1 MPRFAGYLVL
11 PLAAVAAAAA
21 GAAAAASAAGAAA
34 AVVSA
39 PAPGA
44 AATPSALATPPA
56 LEYPLQHG
64 YHAIRSFKA
73 ASGLTGW
80 VIQSQYGSYSVFYST
95 ADGQSLI
102 DGDLLD
108 SNGENLTDRYI
119 EQYAPAPDLAAF
131 WPRFEHASSI
141 VTGTHSNP
149 KSVIYAIMDPNC
161 IFCHLLWIALKPYE
175 AAGLQVRWVPV
186 GFLHQDS
193 APKAAALLSGGESA
207 LTQLQDHFD
216 EKKESGGI
224 AGIAVTPELKRE
236 LDANL
241 ALMRDARVQG
251 TPGIFYRTA
260 AGQVRRKS
268 GMPSLAELVDITG
281 LPAQPETNPE
291 LAEFGALAAAAP
303 K

>member
-1 MPRFAGYLVL
+1 MPRFAGYLV
-11 PLAAVAAAAA
+11 PLLAL
-21 GAAAAASAAGAAA
+21 AASAATAASA
-34 AVVSA
+34 ASSAAA
-39 PAPGA
+39 PAP
-44 AATPSALATPPA
+44 SAPTTPPA

-64 YHAIRSFKA
+64 YHAVRSFKA

-80 VIQSQYGSYSVFYST
+80 VIQSQDGTYSVFYST

-102 DGDLLD
+102 AGDLLT
-108 SNGENLTDRYI
+108 STGENLTDRYM
-119 EQYAPAPDLAAF
+119 EQYAPAPDLSAF
-131 WPRFEHASSI
+131 WPRFEHSTSI
-141 VTGTHSNP
+141 VTGTRSNP

-186 GFLHQDS
+186 GFLHHDS
-193 APKAAALLSGGESA
+193 APKAAALLRGGESA
-207 LTQLQDHFD
+207 LTQLQEHFD

-224 AGIAVTPELKRE
+224 AGIEVTPELQRE

-260 AGQVRRKS
+260 AGQVRRQS

>member
-11 PLAAVAAAAA
+11 PLAV
-21 GAAAAASAAGAAA
+21 AAASAA
-34 AVVSA
+34 A
-39 PAPGA
+39 PSGP
-44 AATPSALATPPA
+44 ATPPA
-56 LEYPLQHG
+56 LEFPLQHG

-80 VIQSQYGSYSVFYST
+80 VIQSQDGTYSVFYST

-102 DGDLLD
+102 AGDLLT
-108 SNGENLTDRYI
+108 SNGENLSDRYL
-119 EQYAPAPDLAAF
+119 EQYAPAPDLAVF

-141 VTGTHSNP
+141 VSGTHSNP

-186 GFLHQDS
+186 GFLHEDS
-193 APKAAALLSGGESA
+193 AAKAAALLSGGEGA
-207 LTQLQDHFD
+207 LTQLQEHFD
-216 EKKESGGI
+216 EKAESGGI

-236 LDANL
+236 LDVNL

-251 TPGIFYRTA
+251 TPGIFYRNA
-260 AGQVRRKS
+260 AGQVRRQS

-291 LAEFGALAAAAP
+291 LAQFGALAATVP